1 LGKRGDGAI
10 VASFGLKREHPR
22 IANALVTGFFHIYFF
37 RGKYLSGVIGNSED
51 VPSDGLKPIC

>member
-1 LGKRGDGAI
+1 VRNTMAPFSLGKRGDGAI

-37 RGKYLSGVIGNSED
+37 RGK
-51 VPSDGLKPIC
+51 